1 MNLNERLKKKAAEFT
16 RSKKPPEKAAFIDKF
31 LHRVYTVSSREDG
44 GWLLTKAKAR

>member
-31 LHRVYTVSSREDG
+31 LHKVYTVHIERG
-44 GWLLTKAKAR
+44 KAHLRNKEVKR